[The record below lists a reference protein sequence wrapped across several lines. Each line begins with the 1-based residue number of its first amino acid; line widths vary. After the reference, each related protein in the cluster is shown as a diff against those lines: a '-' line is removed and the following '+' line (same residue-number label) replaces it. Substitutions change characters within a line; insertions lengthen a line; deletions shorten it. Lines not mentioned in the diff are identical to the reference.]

1 MLIKPLFQFIQSPAP
16 SGIFQAVE
24 GRVSVF
30 DLIQM
35 GCDRLADVETLRPAC
50 QLGKFSESV
59 FKGGGNADGE
69 HREHLVY
76 VVIQSIQRLDLP
88 VNVSSRDCRDHWL
101 CRYPF
106 TLELMAE
113 EKELRYDPAAIEQK
127 WQQRWAADPMLYA
140 AEPASG
146 SKPKYFVLE
155 MLPYPSGQLHM
166 GHVRNY
172 AIGDALARQMWM
184 RGYNVLHP
192 MGWDAFGLP
201 AENAALKNNT
211 PPREWTLANI
221 AAMKRQ
227 MLRLGLGYDWA
238 TEVTTCLPDYYRW
251 NQWFFLRMYEK
262 GLVYRK
268 KSKVNWCPE
277 CATVLA
283 NEQVIDGCCWRH
295 EDTKVEQRDLEQWFL
310 RTTNYAQELLDGLDK
325 LDGWP
330 EKVRTMQ
337 RNWIGR
343 SEGTEVDFFLA
354 SDDIVAGSTDS
365 PVVFSPKPDTV
376 RIRVFTTRVDTIFG
390 ATSVQLAPE
399 HPLVTF
405 FASADTALKA
415 QVGMLLNEQKKAREA
430 ANIGEIEKH
439 GIPTGK
445 FAVNPYNGQRVPIW
459 VANYVLM
466 EYGTGAIMSVP
477 AHDERDFEFAQKYGI
492 DIRRVI
498 APAGREG
505 GQTELPF
512 VSEDGVLVNSGE
524 YNGLTC
530 AQAQGQLQA
539 AAARSAFGEAKVIFR
554 LKDWG
559 ISRQRYW
566 GTPIPMIHCERDGL
580 VPVPDD
586 QLPVILPEKIEI
598 TQQGGSPLSRV
609 PEFVNVTCP
618 KCGGPAKRE
627 TDTMDTF
634 VDSSW
639 YFYRYTD
646 AHNAKA
652 PFDPAV
658 VRYWFPID
666 QYIGGVEHAIL
677 HLIYSRFWTKVMRD
691 LGIVAN
697 DEPATRLF
705 TQGMVIKDG
714 AKMSKSKGNVVS
726 PDDMVARYGAD
737 ATRMYALFA
746 APPDRDLDW
755 QEDGVA
761 GVSRF
766 LARVW
771 RIVDRH
777 AAIIGREPGASHPFR
792 EESGKDG
799 APQSSE
805 NGPGQRLLRKMHQ
818 TIARITLDFEGR
830 WHFNTCVAAIMEY
843 VNELQAADAE
853 LSAGAVPAPVLHELL
868 RTLVLLLAPFAPFLA
883 AELWEELGERG
894 NVLRA
899 PWPKSDP
906 ELAKEDEI
914 EIPVQIN
921 GKLATLVRVAAETDA
936 KTMEA
941 AALADPKVAARIAGR
956 NVVKVIVVPGRAVNL
971 VVK

>member
-1 MLIKPLFQFIQSPAP
+1 M
-16 SGIFQAVE
+16 
-24 GRVSVF
+24 
-30 DLIQM
+30 
-35 GCDRLADVETLRPAC
+35 AD
-50 QLGKFSESV
+50 
-59 FKGGGNADGE
+59 
-69 HREHLVY
+69 
-76 VVIQSIQRLDLP
+76 
-88 VNVSSRDCRDHWL
+88 
-101 CRYPF
+101 
-106 TLELMAE
+106 
-113 EKELRYDPAAIEQK
+113 EKEQLRYEPATIEQK
-127 WQQRWAADPMLYA
+127 WQERWDADPGLYA
-140 AEPASG
+140 AELAS
-146 SKPKYFVLE
+146 SDKPKYYVLE

-201 AENAALKNNT
+201 AENAALKNHT

-227 MLRLGLGYDWA
+227 FKRLGMGFDWA
-238 TEVTTCLPDYYRW
+238 TEVTTCMPDYYRW
-251 NQWFFLRMYEK
+251 NQWFFLRMYEE
-262 GLVYRK
+262 GLAYRK
-268 KSKVNWCPE
+268 KSKVNWCPD

-283 NEQVIDGCCWRH
+283 NEQVVDGCCWRH
-295 EDTKVEQRDLEQWFL
+295 EDTKVEQRDLTQWFF
-310 RTTNYAQELLDGLDK
+310 RITAYAQELLDDLDK

-343 SEGTEVDFFLA
+343 SEGTEVDFFLE
-354 SDDIVAGSTDS
+354 DIDPAVE
-365 PVVFSPKPDTV
+365 KK

-390 ATSVQLAPE
+390 ATSLQLAPE
-399 HPLVTF
+399 HPLVAEF
-405 FASADTALKA
+405 CAADSGLKH
-415 QVGMLLNEQKKAREA
+415 QIDELLAEQKKARETGDLGA
-430 ANIGEIEKH
+430 IEKH
-439 GIPTGK
+439 GVPTGK
-445 FAVNPYNGQRVPIW
+445 FAINPYSGEEIPIW
-459 VANYVLM
+459 VANYVLL

-477 AHDERDFEFAQKYGI
+477 AHDERDFEFATKYAI

-498 APAGREG
+498 KPAIE
-505 GQTELPF
+505 TENSDALPF
-512 VSEDGVLVNSGE
+512 ISEDGVLVNSGE
-524 YNGLTC
+524 YNGLSC
-530 AQAQGQLQA
+530 AEAQKRLQEVA
-539 AAARSAFGEAKVIFR
+539 TKEGFGEAKIIFR

-559 ISRQRYW
+559 VSRQRYW
-566 GTPIPMIHCERDGL
+566 GTPIPMIYCERDGV

-586 QLPVILPEKIEI
+586 KLPVLLPDKIEI
-598 TQQGGSPLSRV
+598 TQQGGSPLARV
-609 PEFVNVTCP
+609 PSFVNTTCP

-646 AHNAKA
+646 AKNSKA
-652 PFDPAV
+652 PFDPAIV
-658 VRYWFPID
+658 KYWFPID

-691 LGIVAN
+691 LGLVQN
-697 DEPATRLF
+697 NEPVERLF

-737 ATRMYALFA
+737 SARMYSLFA

-766 LARVW
+766 LGRVW
-771 RIVDRH
+771 RIVTKH
-777 AAIIGREPGASHPFR
+777 APVARTAGEQKV
-792 EESGKDG
+792 E
-799 APQSSE
+799 APAGLSLK
-805 NGPGQRLLRKMHQ
+805 LLRKLHQ
-818 TIARITLDFEGR
+818 TIAKISLDFEGR
-830 WHFNTCVAAIMEY
+830 WHFNTDVAAIMEL
-843 VNELQAADAE
+843 VNEMQNADAQ
-853 LSAGAVPAPVLHELL
+853 LAAGEISAPVVRELL
-868 RTLVLLLAPFAPFLA
+868 TNLVLLLAPFAPFLA
-883 AELWEELGERG
+883 AELWEELGGEG
-894 NVLRA
+894 AVLRA

-906 ELAKEDEI
+906 GYAREDEI

-921 GKLATLVRVAAETDA
+921 GKLVSVVRVAPDTDS
-936 KTMEA
+936 KSIEA
-941 AALADPKVAARIAGR
+941 AAWANEKVRDRIAGKT
-956 NVVKVIVVPGRAVNL
+956 VAKVIVVPGRAVNL